1 MIYSYY
7 LSLFDLKYFLGCVF
21 NVSGN
26 AGDSLTYHHG
36 RPFSTQSQDKDNWGG
51 GGGGEESVPGHIKE
65 PGGTTSVIIQ
75 T

>member
-7 LSLFDLKYFLGCVF
+7 LSLFDLKYFLACVF

-26 AGDSLTYHHG
+26 AGDSLTYHHD
-36 RPFSTQSQDKDNWGG
+36 RPFSTQTQDNDNW
-51 GGGGEESVPGHIKE
+51 GGGGEESVPAHIKE
-65 PGGTTSVIIQ
+65 PGGTAGVIIP